1 MPRYDLTDKVLLI
14 TGASGGIGSAS
25 ARKLVAKGAKVAL
38 VDLSSDAVGA
48 LAAQL
53 PAGSALPFPAD
64 VTDVGQMAAA
74 VAATVAEFGRLD
86 VVWANAGIA
95 NDSAVSLLTADL
107 TSYERVIQ
115 VDLLGVVRTIKP
127 ALDQVVQ
134 NKGQV
139 VVTGSGY
146 SFLNAVLNSAYGA
159 SKAGVEML
167 ARSLRAELVSHG
179 ASASVLYPSWTKT
192 TITHRTQDD
201 ELLNRLFNHA
211 FRGPLGAFSEP
222 EVVAD
227 GLVRGLE
234 TRAPRIFAPRWWSA
248 VSALRGIVNPLTDS
262 VLDRDRTT
270 HDLIRQIEQQRI
282 TSHAKST

>member
-1 MPRYDLTDKVLLI
+1 
-14 TGASGGIGSAS
+14 
-25 ARKLVAKGAKVAL
+25 
-38 VDLSSDAVGA
+38 
-48 LAAQL
+48 
-53 PAGSALPFPAD
+53 
-64 VTDVGQMAAA
+64 
-74 VAATVAEFGRLD
+74 
-86 VVWANAGIA
+86 
-95 NDSAVSLLTADL
+95 
-107 TSYERVIQ
+107 
-115 VDLLGVVRTIKP
+115 
-127 ALDQVVQ
+127 
-134 NKGQV
+134 
-139 VVTGSGY
+139 
-146 SFLNAVLNSAYGA
+146 
-159 SKAGVEML
+159 ML

-192 TITHRTQDD
+192 TITHSVQDD

-282 TSHAKST
+282 TSHA